1 MAEPRTVRE
10 NANALNSEEI
20 AALLPH
26 RYPFLMVDRII
37 GFEGETKCRGLKN
50 LTMNELFFQGHFPG
64 HPVMPGALIC
74 EAMAQ
79 VGGVALQYPEENRG
93 LIPMFTGM
101 DHVRFRSPVLPGDQL
116 VTKAVIKK
124 IIGRMGKVHCECQA
138 GGVHKAEA
146 DFLFYLMDPNDSPE
160 KKEKEQEAQK
170 K

>member
-1 MAEPRTVRE
+1 
-10 NANALNSEEI
+10 
-20 AALLPH
+20 
-26 RYPFLMVDRII
+26 
-37 GFEGETKCRGLKN
+37 
-50 LTMNELFFQGHFPG
+50 MNEPFFQGHFPG